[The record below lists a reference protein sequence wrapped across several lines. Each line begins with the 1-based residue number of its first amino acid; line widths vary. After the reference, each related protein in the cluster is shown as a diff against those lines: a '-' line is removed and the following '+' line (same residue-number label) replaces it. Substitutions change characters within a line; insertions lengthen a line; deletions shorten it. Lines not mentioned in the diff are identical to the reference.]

1 MSGTRK
7 PKASD
12 RPLPP
17 GITPHPRGGF
27 RVVVSSTTAG
37 ERKRLVRVVRGTEKD
52 AIRVQGRLYDELDH
66 ELAADSPDSLAGLC
80 ARYADDRERL
90 GRAESYVAEMRRKVA
105 LLAGTALG
113 LTPASQITAGE
124 LDALYAR
131 LDRDGLGVSGVRAWH
146 ALISGAFSAGVRWGE
161 LDRNPAKSASP
172 PAEPRPTGIAP
183 EPELA
188 RRYLDAVERVEPT
201 LGALLR
207 VAGLTGARRGE
218 LCALRWT
225 DIDVEAGTLSI
236 ARSLSSRKGERY
248 AEGATKNRRK
258 RVIPLSPEALAELFA
273 HRARRESLC
282 LAAEVELRP
291 AGFVFG
297 PDTFPHGSKP
307 FRPDF
312 VSKKS
317 LAIARDAGLP
327 GDACHPHGL
336 RHYFATRGTAAGA
349 SVPDMASYLGMDPRV
364 LVNTYAHAVDETQR
378 AAAMNVGRTLG
389 R

>member
-1 MSGTRK
+1 V
-7 PKASD
+7 ASATIAGD
-12 RPLPP
+12 R
-17 GITPHPRGGF
+17 R
-27 RVVVSSTTAG
+27 
-37 ERKRLVRVVRGTEKD
+37 RLVRIERGDLNAAK
-52 AIRVQGRLYDELDH
+52 RLQRRLYDELGE
-66 ELAADSPDSLAGLC
+66 ELGIAGAGDSLAALC

-90 GRAESYVAEMRRKVA
+90 GRAETYLVEMRRKVA
-105 LLAGTALG
+105 LLAETALG
-113 LTPASQITAGE
+113 RTPASLVSAGE

-131 LDRDGLGVSGVRAWH
+131 LDRDGLGASGIRAWH
-146 ALISGAFSAGVRWGE
+146 ALISGALSAGVRWGE
-161 LDRNPAKSASP
+161 LDRNPAKSATP
-172 PAEPRPTGIAP
+172 PAEPRSSGKAP

-188 RRYLDAVERVEPT
+188 RRYLDAVERAEPT

-218 LCALRWT
+218 LCALRWS

-236 ARSLSSRKGERY
+236 ARSLSSSKGTRG
-248 AEGATKNRRK
+248 AEGPTKNRRK
-258 RVIPLSPEALAELFA
+258 RTIPLSPDALAELVA

-282 LAAEVELRP
+282 LAAEVELRS

-297 PDTFPHGSKP
+297 PDDFPHGAKP

-317 LAIARDAGLP
+317 LSIARDAGLP
-327 GDACHPHGL
+327 ADACHPHGL
-336 RHYFATRGTAAGA
+336 RHYFATQALSQGA
-349 SVPDMASYLGMDPRV
+349 SVPDMAHYLGHDPRV
-364 LVNTYAHAVDETQR
+364 LVTTYAHAVDETQR